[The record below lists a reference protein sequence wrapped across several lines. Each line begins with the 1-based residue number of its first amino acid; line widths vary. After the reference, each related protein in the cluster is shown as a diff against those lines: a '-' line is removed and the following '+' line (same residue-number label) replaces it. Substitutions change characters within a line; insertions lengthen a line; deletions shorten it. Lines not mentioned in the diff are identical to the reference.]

1 MPAQF
6 PYLIGRRTESL
17 GKNKDNEGVYERKD
31 PIIPHSIKQN
41 GKDFNSLSFT
51 AFQTWTHSLLLLK
64 EQKGAEL
71 KKEFNKSEKPSL
83 HCLSTILDPK
93 FLQALEFKR
102 KKNICTCLK
111 QKQIYCTNIYYRK
124 MLNWR
129 RTYGAGMRTRSPKV
143 KNGKKQVKCT
153 LSSLGPETW
162 VWFAKTNE
170 MSNIKESL

>member
-31 PIIPHSIKQN
+31 HIIPHSIKQN

-83 HCLSTILDPK
+83 HCLNTILDPK
-93 FLQALEFKR
+93 FLQALE
-102 KKNICTCLK
+102 LK
-111 QKQIYCTNIYYRK
+111 
-124 MLNWR
+124 
-129 RTYGAGMRTRSPKV
+129 
-143 KNGKKQVKCT
+143 GKKKSV
-153 LSSLGPETW
+153 P
-162 VWFAKTNE
+162 V
-170 MSNIKESL
+170 

>member
-31 PIIPHSIKQN
+31 HIIPHSIKQN

-83 HCLSTILDPK
+83 HCLNTILDPK
-93 FLQALEFKR
+93 FLQALELKG
-102 KKNICTCLK
+102 KKKICTCLK
-111 QKQIYCTNIYYRK
+111 QKQIYCTNIYYRENVKLQKKLWSWNEDTISKSEKWYEASK
-124 MLNWR
+124 MHVVFI
-129 RTYGAGMRTRSPKV
+129 RTR
-143 KNGKKQVKCT
+143 N
-153 LSSLGPETW
+153 LS
-162 VWFAKTNE
+162 VICQN
-170 MSNIKESL
+170 